1 MPGEL
6 VNVDNFVRA
15 ETDRMFAALSQ
26 RAGGTN
32 RWDHSRQPVAI
43 EDQTVIRSNRDTL
56 YSIAIV
62 DISNGATVTIPD
74 AATAAG
80 WGGLPDHEAFYV
92 NVDPQLPVGDY
103 ELTVRDVPVDAFWS
117 VSIYNA
123 DGYFEPNDRNAYS
136 LNSITAVPNDDGSV
150 TIHFGTC
157 DDDRPN
163 CLPS

>member
-1 MPGEL
+1 MSTRQALLEL
-6 VNVDNFVRA
+6 ARGIRAIDRAFGRKDSVDPVRH
-15 ETDRMFAALSQ
+15 LI
-26 RAGGTN
+26 G
-32 RWDHSRQPVAI
+32 
-43 EDQTVIRSNRDTL
+43 
-56 YSIAIV
+56 
-62 DISNGATVTIPD
+62 
-74 AATAAG
+74 TAAG

-150 TIHFGTC
+150 AIHFGTC

-163 CLPS
+163 CLPVMKGWNYIVRLYRPRPQILNGEWVFPEAEPV